1 MADKTL
7 EVLLKFGL
15 DASKAKEAQRA
26 LTDLEKSADKARQGF
41 QRMRESAEQ
50 MGQVGMR
57 IGVLGAAIAGP
68 LVASMVKYNQ
78 QVGMAE
84 GASAR
89 WFMAN
94 QKIEQS
100 QLKIGRATS
109 QILAPA
115 IEAAAD
121 QAERLAGFLADNPD
135 VLKATLGI
143 GGTLAAGG
151 AALTLA
157 AQVKGAMATL
167 GMLGAGGGL
176 ALAGG
181 AISGAMG
188 GINAAGG
195 VGSTMYGPA
204 LAGKTMGAAGSAGL
218 VATIGSVLAVAA
230 VVAAAAVAT
239 DAILTKLNI
248 GEEGGLGQKWKRAK
262 QVWAAPVALTGGL
275 VAKGLDA
282 VGLKDAGSAV
292 RDFTVGVLK
301 ASGTLDDVAVAAQ
314 SDADRINKLILSD
327 QQVGAYQGYQAAGA
341 ERTTQYQSQRGQIGA
356 DYATNVNTLTEQKT
370 EDDMQIWQD
379 YFNQSGQLLADYTKR
394 QKEMDKDRA
403 KTQARDLRD
412 FAKSQKESETS
423 YYAQRADRAR
433 SFGAEVEQAEAD
445 HQKAMRRM
453 SEDYQMGM
461 EDAIAGRDAISA
473 LQQTRQYEVN
483 RSRAEEDYQDQAGQR
498 SEAFAKELAD
508 MESGYKAQR
517 DTAIEA
523 LAQRQSDEAEDWR
536 LRQEADKA
544 QLDEQL
550 TKLEDAKTEQLAKL
564 DETHKAELDK
574 LEAQK
579 TAVLAKLDET
589 YAAENDKAAKN
600 FRDMLG
606 KMGLLNG
613 PEQESYLKEF
623 AAAGDGLRAA
633 ILSGFTGAPVKPYQ
647 KTEKNM
653 ASGGYA
659 GFGQATLGERG
670 AEFVLNAATTRA
682 AEGAL
687 GRALSQDA
695 LLAGLASGRS
705 GGARGGMSITQNL
718 TFNGTQNT
726 EDVRRVVRE
735 ETERALN
742 EFVAEAER

>member
-15 DASKAKEAQRA
+15 DAGKAKEAQRA
-26 LTDLEKSADKARQGF
+26 LTDLEKSADKARQKF
-41 QRMRESAEQ
+41 QQMRESAEQ

-57 IGVLGAAIAGP
+57 LGVLGAAIAGP
-68 LVASMVKYNQ
+68 LVASMMKYNQ

-109 QILAPA
+109 QILTPA

-121 QAERLAGFLADNPD
+121 QAERLSGFLADNPD
-135 VLKATLGI
+135 VLKAALGI

-176 ALAGG
+176 AKAG
-181 AISGAMG
+181 S
-188 GINAAGG
+188 
-195 VGSTMYGPA
+195 A
-204 LAGKTMGAAGSAGL
+204 LAGAAKGIGGFATGVGGAVTGGVLAGFGVNELLANKGVQGEVAGVGYSFQNFNKILTVGASVFGGLFGKSQEWGTAVGKATGAIDQLAGSA
-218 VATIGSVLAVAA
+218 TSAA
-230 VVAAAAVAT
+230 DKVDV
-239 DAILTKLNI
+239 IF
-248 GEEGGLGQKWKRAK
+248 
-262 QVWAAPVALTGGL
+262 
-275 VAKGLDA
+275 
-282 VGLKDAGSAV
+282 SA
-292 RDFTVGVLK
+292 
-301 ASGTLDDVAVAAQ
+301 
-314 SDADRINKLILSD
+314 
-327 QQVGAYQGYQAAGA
+327 QQVEAYQAYRSSNA
-341 ERTTQYQSQRGQIGA
+341 ERTTQYNTQREQIG
-356 DYATNVNTLTEQKT
+356 T
-370 EDDMQIWQD
+370 
-379 YFNQSGQLLADYTKR
+379 DYTTARDKAISDNADEEKR
-394 QKEMDKDRA
+394 IKAEALKQSDDAEKKYNALKKQAEQERA

-445 HQKAMRRM
+445 HQKNMRRM

-473 LQQTRQYEVN
+473 LRQTRQYEVN
-483 RSRAEEDYQDQAGQR
+483 RSRAEEDYQGQAGQR

-523 LAQRQSDEAEDWR
+523 LAQRQSDEAEDWKA
-536 LRQEADKA
+536 RQDSDKA

-550 TKLEDAKTEQLAKL
+550 KTIEDDGKERIRIQEKSNKDALDALEK
-564 DETHKAELDK
+564 
-574 LEAQK
+574 QK
-579 TAVLAKLDET
+579 TDVLAKLDET

-613 PEQESYLKEF
+613 PEQEAYLKEF

-633 ILSGFTGAPVKPYQ
+633 ILSGFTGAPEQ
-647 KTEKNM
+647 KGKGSGGKDDTTPGY

-670 AEFVLNAATTRA
+670 TEFVLNAATTRA

-687 GRALSQDA
+687 GGALSQDA

-705 GGARGGMSITQNL
+705 GGSMGGMSITQNL

-742 EFVAEAER
+742 EFVAEAGR